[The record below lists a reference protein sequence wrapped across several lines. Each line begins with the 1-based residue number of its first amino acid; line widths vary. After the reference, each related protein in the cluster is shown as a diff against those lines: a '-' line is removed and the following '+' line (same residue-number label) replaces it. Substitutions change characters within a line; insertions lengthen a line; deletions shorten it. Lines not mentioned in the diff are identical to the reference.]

1 LDRDLQ
7 RALKLPNWDLA
18 VVLCYIRFDGMCISP
33 LGCGKQSLEH
43 GLQQV

>member
-7 RALKLPNWDLA
+7 RALKLPNWDL
-18 VVLCYIRFDGMCISP
+18 VVVFEKRFDGMCISP